1 MPTAA
6 AANVDAEFARERRES
21 ASERADHARVYARGM
36 PIHPHDGAEGLKP
49 ERMGE
54 TAQEFVA
61 PVMVRDRLRD
71 HRAQPCHA
79 LAEPCRN
86 APVSA
91 CVQGHEP
98 WKNRQTELLAEIGPI
113 TAP

>member
-1 MPTAA
+1 MPAAA

-21 ASERADHARVYARGM
+21 AFERADHARGYARGM

-86 APVSA
+86 APVVKRQISA
-91 CVQGHEP
+91 
-98 WKNRQTELLAEIGPI
+98 A
-113 TAP
+113 